1 MNNKNNKRN
10 SYRNLPAK
18 GKQPRRSIAL
28 SQNFINNRGVISS
41 IVSHVDFTKTELI
54 IEIGPGKGIITD
66 AIIKPYNKVI
76 AVEIDKELFLDLQK
90 QYKGVENISFV
101 HADFLKYPLP
111 KEDYSIVANIP
122 FNITADI
129 IRKITGENSLL
140 QTAYIITEKEAAY
153 KFVGAPFA
161 ESPLLA
167 HYLHIHY
174 DVKFLMQIERKYF
187 NPEPKVDIGFISI
200 SKRRTPIFNKQEEVQ
215 FKDFI
220 TYLFARTGGT
230 LQESL
235 KSIFSNLQAKI
246 IIEKLGVSQNIY
258 KKKVTFF
265 DWVKVYKTF
274 VEHSPEKS
282 RYIIRGAFEKLNQDK
297 TKLQSQKKR
306 QVW

>member
-1 MNNKNNKRN
+1 MPNKV
-10 SYRNLPAK
+10 
-18 GKQPRRSIAL
+18 KQPRRSIAL
-28 SQNFINNRGVISS
+28 SQNFINNRGIIST
-41 IVSHVDFTKTELI
+41 IVSHVDFSRTELL

-66 AIIKPYNKVI
+66 AIIKPHNKVI
-76 AVEIDKELFLDLQK
+76 AVEIDKELFSDLK
-90 QYKGVENISFV
+90 DHYKGVENISIV

-111 KEDYSIVANIP
+111 KEEYTIVANIP

-129 IRKITGENSLL
+129 IRKITDENSLL

-153 KFVGAPFA
+153 KFVGAPYA

-174 DVKFLMQIERKYF
+174 EVRFLMQIDRKHF
-187 NPEPKVDIGFISI
+187 TPEPRVDIGFISI
-200 SKRRTPIFNKQEEVQ
+200 SKRRTPIFNKQDEIQ

-220 TYLFARTGGT
+220 TYLFSRTGGT
-230 LQESL
+230 FKESL
-235 KSIFSNLQAKI
+235 KNVFSNLQAKNI
-246 IIEKLGVSQNIY
+246 IQQLGISENIL

-274 VEHSPEKS
+274 SEHSPAKS
-282 RYIIRGAFEKLNQDK
+282 KFIIRGAFEKLNQDK
-297 TKLQSQKKR
+297 AKLQSQKKR